1 MEMDMEG
8 FIRANI
14 TAMLEAIDA
23 ADVLVIGF
31 TAFPE
36 RLLADPRVSERV
48 GPYIAVVEPVSAV
61 EERLRE
67 LRQLRPGLPDPE
79 RFVFFV
85 WPRSISSLV
94 ESGLWERMMTRLR
107 SPRHPAIEIESRRAL
122 GALLD
127 REHAELIEAISGQRY
142 RTLWERRKG
151 G

>member
-14 TAMLEAIDA
+14 EAMLEAIDA
-23 ADVLVIGF
+23 ADVFVIGF
-31 TAFPE
+31 SAFPE

-48 GPYIAVVEPVSAV
+48 GPYIAVVQPVSAV

-67 LRQLRPGLPDPE
+67 LRQLRPGLPDPQ

-85 WPRSISSLV
+85 WPRSVASLV
-94 ESGLWERMMTRLR
+94 ECGLWERMMARLR
-107 SPRHPAIEIESRRAL
+107 SPRHPAIEVESRRAL

-127 REHAELIEAISGQRY
+127 REHTELIEAISGRRY
-142 RTLWERRKG
+142 RTLWERRKND
-151 G
+151 